1 MGKAGD
7 ATARVVRPNIRGS
20 SIAQPEYRSA
30 GQLLCPVDRPAA
42 DLNSS
47 LAEKDWSVSSS
58 GARTIDA
65 TAFLVEYPEY
75 SETAVLDEFR
85 DTEYAYLDQQQHIY
99 LDYTGAGLAATAQHR
114 AHDEWVTAAC
124 YGNPHSDNPTSL
136 AATARIEAAR
146 AAVYSYFNAAP
157 EEYAVIF
164 TANATAA
171 CRLVGE
177 AYPFDRSTALVLTAD
192 NHNSVIG
199 IREFARA
206 KHARTAYAHI
216 TGTELRVS
224 EQSVRTALSRRALPE
239 ILAAVSRSGK
249 RRRGLF
255 AYPAQSNFS
264 GVQHPLEWVELAHE
278 YGFDVLLDAAAYVPS
293 NRLDLAAV
301 PADFVPVSWYKV
313 FGYPTG
319 VGCLIARRDAL
330 ARLRRPWFAGGSIRA
345 VSVRGGWHAMAPGG
359 TAYEDGTVNFL
370 AVPDVEYGLDWVR
383 GIGMDL
389 ICRRTRCLTGWLLD
403 RLTAL
408 EHDNGMPLIRIYGP
422 RTMVCRGATVAF
434 NILDPSGAVV
444 DERLVARESSAS
456 GLSLRTGC
464 FCNPGSGEAAFGLSR
479 TALRRMAGRQVRTID
494 EYVAE
499 VGLPTGGAI
508 RVSLGI
514 ASNFHDVQRFIDFV
528 GTYRNRPCESH
539 DLPPREQC

>member
-1 MGKAGD
+1 M
-7 ATARVVRPNIRGS
+7 N
-20 SIAQPEYRSA
+20 
-30 GQLLCPVDRPAA
+30 
-42 DLNSS
+42 
-47 LAEKDWSVSSS
+47 SS

-65 TAFLVEYPEY
+65 TAFLAEYPEY
-75 SETAVLDEFR
+75 GETAVLDELR
-85 DTEYAYLDQQQHIY
+85 DTEYAYLDQQQHVY
-99 LDYTGAGLAATAQHR
+99 LDYTGAGLAAMAQHR
-114 AHDEWVTAAC
+114 AHDEWVTSGC

-136 AATARIEAAR
+136 AATARVEAAR
-146 AAVYSYFNAAP
+146 AAVHTYFNAAP

-177 AYPFDRSTALVLTAD
+177 AYPFDRSTTLVLTAD
-192 NHNSVIG
+192 NHNSVNG

-206 KHARTAYAHI
+206 KHARTEYAHI

-224 EQSVRTALSRRALPE
+224 EQSVRAALSRRTL
-239 ILAAVSRSGK
+239 R

-264 GVQHPLEWVELAHE
+264 GVQHPLEWVGLAHE

-293 NRLDLAAV
+293 NTLDLTAV
-301 PADFVPVSWYKV
+301 PADFVPVSWYKL

-319 VGCLIARRDAL
+319 VGCLIARHGAL

-345 VSVRGGWHAMAPGG
+345 VSVRGGWHTMAPGG

-370 AVPDVEYGLDWVR
+370 AVPDIEHGLDWVR
-383 GIGMDL
+383 GIGMNV
-389 ICRRTRCLTGWLLD
+389 ISRRTRCLTGWLLD

-408 EHDNGMPLIRIYGP
+408 EHDNGMPLVRIYGP
-422 RTMVCRGATVAF
+422 RTMDGRGATVAL
-434 NILDPSGAVV
+434 NILAPSGEVV
-444 DERLVARESSAS
+444 DERLVARESSAA

-479 TALRRMAGRQVRTID
+479 TALRRMAGQQIRTID

-514 ASNFHDVQRFIDFV
+514 ASNFPDVQRFIDFV
-528 GTYRNRPCESH
+528 GTYRNRPCDGH

>member
-1 MGKAGD
+1 M
-7 ATARVVRPNIRGS
+7 N
-20 SIAQPEYRSA
+20 
-30 GQLLCPVDRPAA
+30 
-42 DLNSS
+42 
-47 LAEKDWSVSSS
+47 SS

-65 TAFLVEYPEY
+65 TAFLAEYPEY
-75 SETAVLDEFR
+75 GETTVLDELR
-85 DTEYAYLDQQQHIY
+85 DTEYAYLDEQRQVY

-114 AHDEWVTAAC
+114 AHDEWVTAGC

-136 AATARIEAAR
+136 AATARVEAAR
-146 AAVYSYFNAAP
+146 AAVYAYFNAAP
-157 EEYAVIF
+157 EKYAVIF

-177 AYPFDRSTALVLTAD
+177 AYPFDRSTTLVLTAD
-192 NHNSVIG
+192 NHNSVNG
-199 IREFARA
+199 LRAFAAA
-206 KHARTAYAHI
+206 KHARTEYAYI

-224 EQSVRTALSRRALPE
+224 EQSVRAALSRRSLRE
-239 ILAAVSRSGK
+239 ICAVTTTRGT

-278 YGFDVLLDAAAYVPS
+278 YGFDVLLDAAAYVPA
-293 NRLDLAAV
+293 NTLDLEAV

-345 VSVRGGWHAMAPGG
+345 VSVRGGWHTMAPGG
-359 TAYEDGTVNFL
+359 TAFEDGTANFL
-370 AVPDVEYGLDWVR
+370 AVPDVEHGIDWVR
-383 GIGMDL
+383 GIGMDV
-389 ICRRTRCLTGWLLD
+389 IRQRTRCLTGWLLD
-403 RLTAL
+403 RLAAL
-408 EHDNGMPLIRIYGP
+408 EHDNGMPLVRIYGP
-422 RTMVCRGATVAF
+422 RTMVGRGATVAL
-434 NILDPSGAVV
+434 NILDPAGAVV
-444 DERLVARESSAS
+444 DERLVARESSAA

-464 FCNPGSGEAAFGLSR
+464 FCNPGSGEAAFGLDR

-494 EYVAE
+494 EYVAAI
-499 VGLPTGGAI
+499 GLPSGGAI

-514 ASNFHDVQRFIDFV
+514 ASNFSDVQRFIDFV
-528 GTYRNRPCESH
+528 GTYRNRPCDGHE
-539 DLPPREQC
+539 LPPREQC